1 LGEVKKKKKNREG
14 EGNGIPSHFNPG
26 LLSLPSFH
34 EKDLRICSTWMMA
47 LLGRIKREDHYMT
60 CTAKIIEGLFGF
72 AILESA
78 I

>member
-1 LGEVKKKKKNREG
+1 
-14 EGNGIPSHFNPG
+14 
-26 LLSLPSFH
+26 
-34 EKDLRICSTWMMA
+34 MMA